1 MEELKRSH
9 EEASQKHE
17 EQMRKLREQQGQLII
32 DPNVNVTEALTETLK
47 KMGSFF

>member
-9 EEASQKHE
+9 EEASQKYE
-17 EQMRKLREQQGQLII
+17 ERMRQLREQQGKLVV
-32 DPNVNVTEALTETLK
+32 DSNVNITEALK